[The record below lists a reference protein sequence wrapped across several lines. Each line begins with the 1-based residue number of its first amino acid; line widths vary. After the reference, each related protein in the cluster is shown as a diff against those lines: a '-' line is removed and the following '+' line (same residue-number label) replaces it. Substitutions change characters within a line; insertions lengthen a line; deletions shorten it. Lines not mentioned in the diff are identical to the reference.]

1 MCVRC
6 VNLTLTL
13 MLLLNCVLSIVE
25 MVNDIFWN
33 VMMLIPLMV
42 MDAPEIAEFN
52 LGTHVE
58 VAHLTPLTTVSS
70 TSHHK

>member
-13 MLLLNCVLSIVE
+13 MLPLNCVLSIVE

-33 VMMLIPLMV
+33 VMMLIPMMV
-42 MDAPEIAEFN
+42 MDAPEIAEFS
-52 LGTHVE
+52 LGTHAE
-58 VAHLTPLTTVSS
+58 VAHLTPSTTVSS
-70 TSHHK
+70 TNHHK